1 MDRQAVT
8 SQTSVETR
16 KALAKSYLND
26 NRLDEA
32 IELYAEILRDF
43 PNDVES
49 LVTLGNLYLAGGEGK
64 SARLLYHKALQLD
77 PNNQVIKYQLQLTGG
92 ELLQDPPDLFPT
104 NPIAVANLIEQLSGS
119 RKEKEENDLIRAATL
134 LETIVKSDNPAE
146 MVSRHFD
153 EINELLPVLIEINL
167 RQAIN
172 DGKNELADA
181 LQTLKQNVIQEKI
194 KEESQEALLPVVEP
208 EPEVIPQSP
217 AQSKRVLLFKLTS
230 GPLSDRLLMAQAAL
244 EKIGCEIQ
252 IRSNF
257 QPTRDPRPDLAIVSN
272 PQTNPK
278 VLESLATLSAL
289 SVPIIVDLDDH
300 FEQLPI
306 SHPNYLNSGL
316 GTLAQ
321 AKAYNT
327 GLLLANLITV
337 NSEAIAASL
346 SSKGY
351 KTQIIPDG
359 WSNKNPFWLAPSEP
373 RGTINL
379 GWVSSAGQIEDL
391 ALIRRVVARILR
403 EFSNVQIVIIG
414 DGQAYRLFESI
425 PENRRIFFPL
435 MSPQEYPHQLSQ
447 VDILMVPLRN
457 DPYHMSLSDKVI
469 IEAGVKGIPWIASPN
484 PAFIQWQ
491 AGGLI
496 ANTQDEWYLYL
507 RQLVMSADIRQNFSQ
522 SGRMASKSRE
532 MERLSEHWIQ
542 AVEQV
547 ALSEPEAEANTP

>member
-8 SQTSVETR
+8 TQTNVETR

-119 RKEKEENDLIRAATL
+119 RKEKEENDLVRAATL

-146 MVSRHFD
+146 MVSRHYD
-153 EINELLPVLIEINL
+153 EINELLPVLVEINL
-167 RQAIN
+167 RQAVN
-172 DGKNELADA
+172 DGKTELADA
-181 LQTLKQNVIQEKI
+181 LQTLKQNVIQEKL
-194 KEESQEALLPVVEP
+194 KEESQEALLPAV

-289 SVPIIVDLDDH
+289 SVPIIVDLDDN

-321 AKAYNT
+321 SKAYNT

-379 GWVSSAGQIEDL
+379 GWVSSAGQLEDL

-447 VDILMVPLRN
+447 VDILMAPLRN